1 MNLRPMRTAPKDG
14 TEIVIKARG
23 KGMRR
28 VRYVD
33 CQWIREPFKAAPGL
47 CMDGSRVADCWR
59 TKWGN
64 DVELE
69 DALGW
74 RRAR

>member
-1 MNLRPMRTAPKDG
+1 MLRSMRTAPKDG

-47 CMDGSRVADCWR
+47 CMDGAKISDCWR
-59 TKWGN
+59 SRG
-64 DVELE
+64 E
-69 DALGW
+69 DI
-74 RRAR
+74 